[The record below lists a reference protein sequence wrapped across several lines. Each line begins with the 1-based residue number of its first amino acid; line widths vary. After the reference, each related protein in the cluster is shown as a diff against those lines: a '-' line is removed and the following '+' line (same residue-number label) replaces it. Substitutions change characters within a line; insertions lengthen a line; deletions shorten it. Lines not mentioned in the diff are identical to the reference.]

1 VTGTYGYDANGNRTS
16 QSGTGGTSAYGYLT
30 GTNRLQSISGAVNRS
45 YSYDGAGN
53 IVADGQH
60 SYAYDATNRLSAL
73 DGGQTQ
79 YRYNG
84 LGQRVQKTGSTISY
98 AAWDEQGR
106 VIGEYDAGG
115 TVQETVYVGTTPVA
129 VIQAGVAYSVDADQ
143 VDAPRVIRGPS
154 GLVAWRWDTDAFGA
168 AAANAN
174 PSGAGAFDYNG
185 RFPGQ
190 LFDAETGKHYNGF
203 RDYDPATGRYV
214 QSDPIG
220 LAGGINTYT
229 YVAGNPLAYVDPMG
243 LAIECKTVLKLPFF
257 DVQSCTEN
265 GQTPSEQSAKDA
277 KRMSDKELDKACKN
291 NGYEDAH
298 DMKRDLGYGKET
310 DIYADKD
317 GNMYA
322 GPRKGT
328 GTPQYIH
335 MNTSGIVPKP

>member
-174 PSGAGAFDYNG
+174 PSGAGAFAYNS

-190 LFDAETGKHYNGF
+190 LFDAETAKHYNGF

-214 QSDPIG
+214 ESNPIG
-220 LAGGINTYT
+220 LAGGINTYS
-229 YVAGNPLAYVDPMG
+229 YVNGNPVSFVDPRG
-243 LAIECKTVLKLPFF
+243 LSKTDPFYGLGQKFWNWFHKQPEFKDLKGPDGLVDPNTAK
-257 DVQSCTEN
+257 DYYKEWKDLGKPNPRDKERGSVDPDILDWLIPWWL
-265 GQTPSEQSAKDA
+265 TPSP
-277 KRMSDKELDKACKN
+277 LAC
-291 NGYEDAH
+291 
-298 DMKRDLGYGKET
+298 
-310 DIYADKD
+310 
-317 GNMYA
+317 
-322 GPRKGT
+322 PKGEP
-328 GTPQYIH
+328 GCPCQ
-335 MNTSGIVPKP
+335 